1 MNSIAKS
8 FLQKSIQ
15 KSSSSS
21 SRLLRCKFYST
32 RNFSSSTASTLTTDT
47 GTKTSTDT
55 KSNNEINFINDK
67 PTLAYAKRMPQRYSS
82 MKHEQILQ
90 LCVEGS
96 TPARREALIRNI
108 MAVDSIEY
116 TNAATKVRQMSIDNR
131 SAMILEYSPYH
142 IGMGAALAGG
152 AISFPLVFDKN
163 AVMWF
168 NETFVTAEVPPVE
181 DLETM
186 WEVGSWSWGWMEPV
200 IGQASFVLLLLQF
213 ARSQAVKLGVKPYG
227 DYMLHMRSKRLVEAY
242 PQYNPMFLE
251 WFAQSEELYGSNL
264 QE

>member
-1 MNSIAKS
+1 MNTIAKS
-8 FLQKSIQ
+8 FLQQSIQ

-21 SRLLRCKFYST
+21 SRLLRLKFYA
-32 RNFSSSTASTLTTDT
+32 RHFSSSN
-47 GTKTSTDT
+47 
-55 KSNNEINFINDK
+55 SNNNETNFINEK
-67 PTLAYAKRMPQRYSS
+67 PTLAYAKIMPSKYSS

-96 TPARREALIRNI
+96 QPARREALIRNI

-116 TNAATKVRQMSIDNR
+116 SDAAAKVRKMSIDNR
-131 SAMILEYSPYH
+131 SVMHLEYSPYH

-163 AVMWF
+163 AVIWF
-168 NETFVTAEVPPVE
+168 NEKFVTAEVPPIE

-227 DYMLHMRSKRLVEAY
+227 DYMLHIRSKRLVSAY

-251 WFAQSEELYGSNL
+251 WFAQSEDLYGSNPH
-264 QE
+264 QVE